1 MLMDD
6 SELEKIRSK
15 KRAELLKAME
25 KKQKEK
31 EMEKSAEMKKK
42 DLEMRKKQLI
52 QQLLMPDALVYLG
65 KIRQQNESLAMKI
78 EETIMVMYVNHV
90 IEEKLTLVDIKAVER
105 RYTGKDSSIM
115 VKRRGKDAKTLSEDL
130 K

>member
-1 MLMDD
+1 MDD
-6 SELEKIRSK
+6 SELEKIRAK

-31 EMEKSAEMKKK
+31 EMEKSAEMKRK

-90 IEEKLTLVDIKAVER
+90 IEEKLTLVDIKALER
-105 RYTGKDSSIM
+105 RFTGQDSSIM

>member
-1 MLMDD
+1 MDD